1 MTPDVAIVTLILIT
15 LFAATVNG
23 ALGYG
28 FSSLTVPVALLFY
41 TNRLINPAL
50 VLVEVVVNSYVL
62 IINRKSIPQ
71 VWKRTLPIIYGL
83 IPGIIIGSFVLTYV
97 HPGMIKFLTYTI
109 LLPLILLQ
117 AAGIRRH
124 IHSEHAVGI
133 PVGGGIGILYSVT
146 TISGPPLA
154 LLFNN
159 QGYAKHDFR
168 AGLSVIRIIE
178 STLTAI
184 AYYFLGLYAQV
195 TIDILYLIVPSVII
209 GIPIGAFIIRHL
221 DAETF
226 RRVCMSFDAWIVAFG
241 LSRVLIELQILA
253 SPRAYSV
260 LMATLLI
267 DSYLLYQYF
276 GIGRRNLFTP
286 PAGRDSPQ
294 ALIADK
300 KKGADLQIPEEPSYA
315 GTRTDRAKARS
326 VDAVTPHPAL
336 AKPEI
341 GYPEKHERRLT

>member
-1 MTPDVAIVTLILIT
+1 MTPDIAIITLIAIT

-41 TNRLINPAL
+41 TNRIINPAL

-71 VWKRTLPIIYGL
+71 VWRRTLPIIYGL
-83 IPGIIIGSFVLTYV
+83 IPGIVIGSFVLTYV
-97 HPGMIKFLTYTI
+97 NPGMIKFLTYTI
-109 LLPLILLQ
+109 ILPLILLQ

-124 IHSEHAVGI
+124 IHSERAVGI

-168 AGLSVIRIIE
+168 AGLSLIRIIE

-184 AYYFLGLYAQV
+184 AYYFLGLYSQS

-209 GIPIGAFIIRHL
+209 GIPIGAFIIRHV

-226 RRVCMSFDAWIVAFG
+226 RRLCMSFDAWIVAFG
-241 LSRVLIELQILA
+241 LSRVLIELKLVA
-253 SPRAYSV
+253 SPQAYSV
-260 LMATLLI
+260 LLATLI
-267 DSYLLYQYF
+267 VDAYLLYQF
-276 GIGRRNLFTP
+276 FTKRRYTGHTP
-286 PAGRDSPQ
+286 R
-294 ALIADK
+294 
-300 KKGADLQIPEEPSYA
+300 
-315 GTRTDRAKARS
+315 
-326 VDAVTPHPAL
+326 PAL
-336 AKPEI
+336 FRPDTDHQNGNGDSAPLTQPWVRKTSRATEVQKIKP
-341 GYPEKHERRLT
+341 KD